1 MSSSPRS
8 GSGLFH
14 SRYAIRGGLE
24 GKRRLDLLH
33 RVMWPTTAPLL
44 RRARVRRGMS
54 CLDMGCGGGHVALAL
69 GRRVGPS
76 GHVIGVDLDAVNIEA
91 ARRQAERR
99 KLHHVHFHRANI
111 YEWPEEHAYDRV
123 YVRFLL
129 THLPDRE
136 AAVRVLAR
144 TLRPGGILMVE
155 DTDFVGSFSYPP
167 CRAFERY
174 VELYR
179 EVVRRRGGDPE
190 IGPKLRGLLVQ
201 AGLEPLDVA
210 LVQPCHYDHEGK
222 ALHLSTLLNIAD
234 AVVAENLAE
243 RAELDRAVE
252 ELAAF
257 TDDPATLLTLP
268 RVFQACGRR
277 P

>member
-1 MSSSPRS
+1 
-8 GSGLFH
+8 
-14 SRYAIRGGLE
+14 
-24 GKRRLDLLH
+24 
-33 RVMWPTTAPLL
+33 MWPTTAPLL
-44 RRARVRRGMS
+44 RRARVGRGMS

-69 GRRVGPS
+69 ARRVGPS
-76 GHVIGVDLDAVNIEA
+76 GRVVGVDLDAVAIES
-91 ARRQAERR
+91 ARRQAARR
-99 KLHHVHFHRANI
+99 KLHHAAFHQASV
-111 YEWPEEHAYDRV
+111 YDWPEEQAYDRI

-144 TLRPGGILMVE
+144 ALRPGGILIVE
-155 DTDFVGSFSYPP
+155 DTDFVGSFSYPH
-167 CRAFERY
+167 CRAFARY
-174 VELYR
+174 VDLYR

-190 IGPKLRGLLVQ
+190 VGPKLRSLLVR
-201 AGLEPLDVA
+201 AGLQPMDVA

-234 AVVAENLAE
+234 AVVSENLAD
-243 RAELDRAVE
+243 RAELDQAVG

-257 TDDPATLLTLP
+257 TDDPTTLLTLP